1 MIKIHEKFVVNDKGE
16 KTAVILDIKEYN
28 ELIKMLKDMEEF
40 DCLDING
47 NIARGLKDVEDNNIY
62 PIESLFSEK

>member
-40 DCLDING
+40 DCLDINE